1 MNTAMDDLGDQIR
14 ESASLSAIELSI
26 GRKDLDKARELLKSV
41 ANDPGRDA
49 PDLVR
54 LATALIEIA
63 EGDLV
68 RAEATLRSCIGTRIE
83 LLGRLNLSHL
93 LVRLGRCMDAVEAL
107 APVIKNRPT
116 LVTPRL
122 LAGDAFLKLG
132 QPAHAMTQA
141 HAAIAAAPGDSTA
154 HRLLSLACDGIGSL
168 PGALF
173 AAEQAYLRRPAEP
186 GYFARYMKCLLR
198 SGDPCGALAHLERW
212 RATHDAVTGEIL
224 AIAGACYSSLGNN
237 EEARILYL
245 AALEQLPQN
254 PDIHQSLLKVL
265 DAMGRDAEF
274 DGYARMFHEQAPQ
287 DFSLNEAIASRLLTR
302 GDIDGALSYFKR
314 MIASCPDKNTVSFPV
329 PEYRI
334 RHDFEQL
341 CLLKA
346 RGLLRPESNSAFAVL
361 EECVRRL
368 DDSKEMHVKPE
379 NAEKASLLGN
389 ALDAFHYIP
398 EVDCQGDLLG
408 FSNGKLLEKKYHEG
422 KPKLIVIDDFLAQD
436 ALRTLRKFCV
446 EATIWKRQYRNGYLG
461 AFLSQGF
468 LSLPLLRIAVALRLE
483 FPAIFG
489 NHGLTQ
495 AWAFKYDQR
504 MSGINLHADFAAVNV
519 NFWITPDEAN
529 LEKESGGM
537 IVYDVPAPKSWSLRE
552 YNQDSQKIR
561 IFLDANR
568 AMGTKIPYKENRC
581 VIFDSTLFHATDTF
595 RFAPGYE
602 NRRVNVTLLF
612 GEGLNT
618 R

>member
-1 MNTAMDDLGDQIR
+1 MNIATDDLGDQIR
-14 ESASLSAIELSI
+14 ESASLLEIEQSI
-26 GRKDLDKARELLKSV
+26 GRRDLDKAREHLKSL
-41 ANDPGRDA
+41 ANDPGRDG

-68 RAEATLRSCIGTRIE
+68 RAEATLRSCIGTRFE

-93 LVRLGRCMDAVEAL
+93 LVRLDRCMDAVEVL
-107 APVIKNRPT
+107 APVIKNNPT

-141 HAAIAAAPGDSTA
+141 HAAIAAAPGDPTA

-186 GYFARYMKCLLR
+186 GYFARYMRCLLR
-198 SGDPCGALAHLERW
+198 SGDPCGALGHLERW

-224 AIAGACYSSLGNN
+224 AIAGACHSSLGNN
-237 EEARILYL
+237 EEARILFL
-245 AALEQLPQN
+245 AALERSPQDT
-254 PDIHQSLLKVL
+254 DIHQSFLKVL

-274 DGYARMFHEQAPQ
+274 DRYARMFHEQAPH

-302 GDIDGALSYFKR
+302 GDIDGALPYFKR

-341 CLLKA
+341 RLLKA
-346 RGLLRPESNSAFAVL
+346 RGLLRAESNPAFAVL
-361 EECVRRL
+361 EEYVRRL
-368 DDSKEMHVKPE
+368 DDSKEKYVKPE
-379 NAEKASLLGN
+379 NAEKANLLAN
-389 ALDAFHYIP
+389 ALNAFHYVP
-398 EVDCQGDLLG
+398 EVDCQGDVLG
-408 FSNGKLLEKKYHEG
+408 FSNGRLLEKKYQEG
-422 KPKLIVIDDFLAQD
+422 KPKLIVIDDFLAPD
-436 ALRTLRKFCV
+436 ALRTLRRFCV
-446 EATIWKRQYRNGYLG
+446 EATIWKRLYRNGYLG

-468 LSLPLLRIAVALRLE
+468 FSLPLLRIAVALRLE
-483 FPAIFG
+483 LPAIFG

-495 AWAFKYDQR
+495 AWGFKYDQR
-504 MSGINLHADFAAVNV
+504 MTGINLHADFAAVNV

-552 YNQDSQKIR
+552 YNQDSRKIR
-561 IFLDANR
+561 VFLDANH
-568 AMGTKIPYKENRC
+568 ATGTKIPYKENRC
-581 VIFDSTLFHATDTF
+581 VIFDSTLFHATDTV